1 MKKIYSLTLSVM
13 LSIVLKAQVGIGTT
27 DPKATLDINSSHS
40 GILIPR
46 VTNSDQV
53 TATSKSMLLW
63 DESENRFEY
72 YNGTSFVPL
81 GNQTL
86 SFDREKNE
94 LSISNSDDA
103 INVSSFK
110 IDATNL
116 FLPFKVT
123 NS

>member
-27 DPKATLDINSSHS
+27 DPKATLDINSFHS